1 MENENRTHDQLIAN
15 IEKLE
20 MKLATAEAR
29 QQRDAEKLET
39 LSSALMSLIE
49 YKVNDI
55 VDARIGSAIERAV
68 DSEIENRDLLPR
80 DDFDDMFN
88 DALSDVDVNLSR

>member
-68 DSEIENRDLLPR
+68 DSELDNRELLPR
-80 DDFDDMFN
+80 DEFDDMFN
-88 DALSDVDVNLSR
+88 DALADVDVNLSR

>member
-1 MENENRTHDQLIAN
+1 
-15 IEKLE
+15 
-20 MKLATAEAR
+20 
-29 QQRDAEKLET
+29 
-39 LSSALMSLIE
+39 MSLIE